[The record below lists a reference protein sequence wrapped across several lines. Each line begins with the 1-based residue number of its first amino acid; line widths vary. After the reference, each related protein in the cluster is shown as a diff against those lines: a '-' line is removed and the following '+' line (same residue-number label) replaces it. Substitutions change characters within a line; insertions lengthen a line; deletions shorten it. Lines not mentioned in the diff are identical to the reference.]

1 MSGHKRRHCVAEMGR
16 LRRCHQDSADECGEA
31 DPRQEKSFMN
41 EPQTDA
47 TARSA
52 TSLPLESFWSGRGLP
67 NLAALALT
75 VLALVLCFLIVRPF
89 VWARS

>member
-1 MSGHKRRHCVAEMGR
+1 
-16 LRRCHQDSADECGEA
+16 
-31 DPRQEKSFMN
+31 MN

-47 TARSA
+47 TDRSA

-67 NLAALALT
+67 NLAVLALT